1 MIIIMAKNDDLSG
14 DTIAVNDHAKIIYSE
29 SDKKQEDETLESVDT
44 FLRDPETE
52 IVFVRKRSKLNE
64 KLRMNDAMMMN

>member
-14 DTIAVNDHAKIIYSE
+14 DTIAVNDHAEIYSE

>member
-1 MIIIMAKNDDLSG
+1 MAKNDDFSE
-14 DTIAVNDHAKIIYSE
+14 DTIAVNDHAGIIYSE
-29 SDKKQEDETLESVDT
+29 SDKNQVQEDETLDSVDT

-64 KLRMNDAMMMN
+64 KLRMNNE